1 MRILS
6 QLILFA
12 GLLCVCVSYDM
23 IIGDTVH
30 RKLVF
35 HQRVKDFAI
44 PFKKRI
50 KTLTYTDPDKRI
62 IKGVAAVD
70 NDFSHASANI
80 TEGGAGFS
88 HVTVRMKSQR
98 HHPLNFEVEIYI

>member
-1 MRILS
+1 MRV
-6 QLILFA
+6 LFLVTA
-12 GLLCVCVSYDM
+12 LCFLCLCETYDM

-30 RKLVF
+30 RKMVF

-50 KTLTYTDPDKRI
+50 KLLSYSDPEKRI
-62 IKGVAAVD
+62 IKGVAAID

-80 TEGGAGFS
+80 TEGGVGCS

-98 HHPLNFEVEIYI
+98 HHPLNFEVEIYV

>member
-1 MRILS
+1 MRQVLLIVFLLS
-6 QLILFA
+6 WVYA
-12 GLLCVCVSYDM
+12 SDM

-30 RKLVF
+30 RKMVF

-50 KTLTYTDPDKRI
+50 KTLTYTDPEKRV

-70 NDFSHASANI
+70 NDFSLASANI
-80 TEGGAGFS
+80 TDGGVGYS

-98 HHPLNFEVEIYI
+98 HHPLNFEVEIYV

>member
-1 MRILS
+1 MRL
-6 QLILFA
+6 LLVTFA
-12 GLLCVCVSYDM
+12 SLLCVCVCSDM

-30 RKLVF
+30 RKMVF

-50 KTLTYTDPDKRI
+50 KTLTYNDPEKRI
-62 IKGVAAVD
+62 IKGIAVMD

-80 TEGGAGFS
+80 TEGGVGYS

>member
-1 MRILS
+1 MRV
-6 QLILFA
+6 LF
-12 GLLCVCVSYDM
+12 LVSFLCFLCLCWTYDM

-30 RKLVF
+30 RKMVF

-50 KTLTYTDPDKRI
+50 KTLSYSDPEKRI
-62 IKGVAAVD
+62 IKGVAAID
-70 NDFSHASANI
+70 NDFSHATANI
-80 TEGGAGFS
+80 TEGGVGYS

-98 HHPLNFEVEIYI
+98 HHPLNFEVEIYV

>member
-1 MRILS
+1 MRVASL
-6 QLILFA
+6 LIVL
-12 GLLCVCVSYDM
+12 LTVLCVCEASDM

-30 RKLVF
+30 RKMVF

-50 KTLTYTDPDKRI
+50 KTLTYNDPENRI
-62 IKGVAAVD
+62 IKGVAAID

-80 TEGGAGFS
+80 TDGGVGYS

-98 HHPLNFEVEIYI
+98 HHPLNFEVEIYV